1 MDIFMTSKATTKNNE
16 NCTPQKITLQPYG
29 MHYPEYLLLHFYM
42 RTPSSSCKVLDESS
56 ISHTKITND
65 TKASHKDKQ

>member
-1 MDIFMTSKATTKNNE
+1 
-16 NCTPQKITLQPYG
+16 

-42 RTPSSSCKVLDESS
+42 RTPSDSCKVLDESS